1 MPYDSINFQNMSE
14 IRFQDNINS
23 KLHEHAK
30 ALIYTCTML
39 KIVTI
44 VSVIQN
50 YLIFQMRF
58 SIIDHC
64 ANSGIVEA
72 SPKMNSLR

>member
-1 MPYDSINFQNMSE
+1 MNFQNMFE
-14 IRFQDNINS
+14 IRFQDYS
-23 KLHEHAK
+23 KLHEHAW
-30 ALIYTCTML
+30 IYTSTLL

-50 YLIFQMRF
+50 NLIFQMRF

-64 ANSGIVEA
+64 ANSEIVEA